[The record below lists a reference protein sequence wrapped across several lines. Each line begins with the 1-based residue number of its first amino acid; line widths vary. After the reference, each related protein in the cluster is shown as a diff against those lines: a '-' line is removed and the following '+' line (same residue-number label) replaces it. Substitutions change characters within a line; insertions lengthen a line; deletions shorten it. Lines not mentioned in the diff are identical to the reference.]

1 MSVFSEDLII
11 LDLVASD
18 KVDAIKQMAAVAVAA
33 GRGSDAA
40 AIAADVIARDEMGT
54 PQIDGIAIPH
64 ARSSGVSDASV
75 VVART
80 KGVIFDPEEG
90 PAEVLFMI
98 LVPNDAGNQHIEI
111 LSGLAR
117 RMMDPDFTSALRTT
131 SDKSSLVQLLKSGE
145 NQE

>member
-11 LDLVASD
+11 LDLVAVD
-18 KVDAIKQMAAVAVAA
+18 KVDAIKQMADIAVAA

-40 AIAADVIARDEMGT
+40 QIAADVIARDEMGT

-64 ARSSGVSDASV
+64 ARSSGVTEAAV

-80 KGVIFDPEEG
+80 SGVLFDPEED
-90 PAEVLFMI
+90 PAQVLFMI
-98 LVPNDAGNQHIEI
+98 LVPNEAGDQHIEI

-117 RMMDPDFTSALRTT
+117 RMMDPEFTAGLRTADSKSALVHLLN
-131 SDKSSLVQLLKSGE
+131 SGDKS
-145 NQE
+145 

>member
-1 MSVFSEDLII
+1 MSVFSQELIE
-11 LDLVASD
+11 LNLVASD
-18 KVDAIKQMAAVAVAA
+18 KVDAIKQMAVLAVKA
-33 GRGSDAA
+33 GRGNDAD

-64 ARSSGVSDASV
+64 ARSAGVTEASV

-80 KGVIFDPEEG
+80 PGVIFDPDEG

-98 LVPNDAGNQHIEI
+98 LVPNEAGDQHIEI
-111 LSGLAR
+111 LSSLAR

-131 SDKSSLVQLLKSGE
+131 TDKTALVQLLESGDK
-145 NQE
+145 